1 MAFVA
6 GAKGSLVEYKT
17 RIGRRCF
24 WSKILNFGLGF
35 DIAGAQNR
43 SLRISADFC
52 DLCAVRR
59 PYGAYG
65 TATFLMTPLMFLM
78 TVAVFLMARLMF
90 LMARSGLLMV
100 LTPTRDFCG
109 QA

>member
-65 TATFLMTPLMFLM
+65 TATFLMTPFDVLDDCGRFSHG
-78 TVAVFLMARLMF
+78 AVDVPDGSIRPVDGSHAD
-90 LMARSGLLMV
+90 A
-100 LTPTRDFCG
+100 
-109 QA
+109 